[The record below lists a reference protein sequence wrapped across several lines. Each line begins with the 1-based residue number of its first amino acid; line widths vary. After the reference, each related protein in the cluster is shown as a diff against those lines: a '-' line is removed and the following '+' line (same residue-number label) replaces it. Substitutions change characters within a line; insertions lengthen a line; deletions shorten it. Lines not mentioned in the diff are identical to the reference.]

1 MYTKDLDLGEL
12 IQEQLWKLKTPAL
25 LSLIKV
31 YVVGPLGSRHQD
43 PGIIFSVIP
52 GTHYPTVLI
61 LEMLL
66 SKY

>member
-1 MYTKDLDLGEL
+1 MYAKHLDLGEL
-12 IQEQLWKLKTPAL
+12 IQEQLWKLKTVHFFY
-25 LSLIKV
+25 SIRCMF
-31 YVVGPLGSRHQD
+31 VGPLGSQHQD
-43 PGIIFSVIP
+43 PDIIFSVIP